1 MNQLNQCIIEGTVK
15 EVFDSP
21 YFKIE
26 TERNGRKDTFLITTG
41 TKKCNL
47 KEGDLVRIVGYLK
60 TDVYY
65 KNGDKEPSERIVV
78 FAEYIEKRVRK

>member
-47 KEGDLVRIVGYLK
+47 KEGDLVRIVGGLQ
-60 TDVYY
+60 TDSYY
-65 KNGDKEPSERIVV
+65 DNKEPSERIVI